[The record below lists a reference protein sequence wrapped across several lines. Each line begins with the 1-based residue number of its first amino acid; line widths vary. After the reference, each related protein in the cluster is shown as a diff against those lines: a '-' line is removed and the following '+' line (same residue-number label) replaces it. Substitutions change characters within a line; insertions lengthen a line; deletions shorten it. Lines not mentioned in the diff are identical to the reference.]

1 MKQGRLT
8 VVGTGHNVAGQVT
21 PETLSC
27 LKSAARLFYLVS
39 DPATSAWLRNLNPAA
54 EPLHD
59 CYRIGEPG
67 AEACERMV
75 ERILAAVRDGAEV
88 CVSFYGHPAIYVP
101 PGLASLRRARA
112 EGFPVRMLPAISFE
126 DCLFADL
133 GVDPGKDGR
142 ILYEAT
148 DFLLRPRVFDPT
160 ASLILIQVGAIGQ
173 VDFRKEETP
182 NREGLRLLAETLRK
196 HYPHSHRV
204 ALYLTSQLPIFDPT
218 ITWVTLAD
226 LATAPLS
233 VLSTLYVPPIRRRPV
248 DRGMLARLQ
257 EDRKTSSRPIGDEQS
272 VSTDSG
278 Q

>member
-1 MKQGRLT
+1 MKRGSLI

-27 LKSAARLFYLVS
+27 LKRAERLLYLVS
-39 DPATSAWLRNLNPAA
+39 DPATSVWLRNLNTAA
-54 EPLHD
+54 ESLHD

-88 CVSFYGHPAIYVP
+88 CAAFYGHPAIFVP

-112 EGFPVRMLPAISFE
+112 EGFPARMLPGISFE

-160 ASLILIQVGAIGQ
+160 AGLILIQVGAIGL
-173 VDFRKEETP
+173 VEFRKEETP
-182 NREGLRLLAETLRK
+182 NREGLRLLAEALRK
-196 HYPHSHRV
+196 HYPDTHRV
-204 ALYLTSQLPIFDPT
+204 ALYLASQLPVIDPT

-226 LATAPLS
+226 LAEAPLS
-233 VLSTLYVPPIRRRPV
+233 VLSTLYVPPAQRRPV
-248 DRGMLARLQ
+248 DQEMLARL
-257 EDRKTSSRPIGDEQS
+257 RKRAGDELS
-272 VSTDSG
+272 K
-278 Q
+278 